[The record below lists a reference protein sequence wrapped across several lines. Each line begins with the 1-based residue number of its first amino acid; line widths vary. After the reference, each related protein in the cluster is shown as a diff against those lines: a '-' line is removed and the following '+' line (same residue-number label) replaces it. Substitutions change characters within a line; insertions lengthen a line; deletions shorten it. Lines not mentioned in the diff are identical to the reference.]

1 MTEELKD
8 YLKQWHKIEGIK
20 PKNVPYFIDLFEAF
34 MDGLTDSR
42 DISFDGD
49 GSYFGQQVT
58 IEEDSVYRSS
68 GEFGFEICYC
78 ATIVRVYS
86 SNHNGFWHPEYI
98 DLKIDEPYFDKIRNV
113 IYRTLVRLFGLN
125 QIANP

>member
-1 MTEELKD
+1 MTQELKD
-8 YLKQWHKIEGIK
+8 YLKHWHAIEGIK

-58 IEEDSVYRSS
+58 IAEDSVFCNV
-68 GEFGFEICYC
+68 EFGFEICYC
-78 ATIVRVYS
+78 ATIVRVYTS
-86 SNHNGFWHPEYI
+86 QPSQW
-98 DLKIDEPYFDKIRNV
+98 L
-113 IYRTLVRLFGLN
+113 LVAR
-125 QIANP
+125 IH